1 MQAADLCFAAHTQLP
16 HILYLGALN
25 LCVLLNSMND
35 SNLRPG
41 YILLFEILSYRQLTV
56 QQ

>member
-1 MQAADLCFAAHTQLP
+1 MQAAELCFAAHTQLL
-16 HILYLGALN
+16 HKLYLGALN

-35 SNLRPG
+35 SNLRAG
-41 YILLFEILSYRQLTV
+41 YILLFEIRNYRQLAV